1 MIWELDILDQVITF
15 GVSMALGGVLHIV
28 YDIFRG
34 IRRAGFMI
42 SPLKVFICDVLFW
55 ILSGFAVF
63 TLMLIKTSGTV
74 RSYMVLGLLAGVL
87 IVRAAFSRFI
97 VSAVSWTAKKA
108 YIVLSFFV
116 EKYGKMLN
124 VAVKYIKKAENS
136 IKMRIT
142 TKKTLETN
150 RDSGV

>member
-1 MIWELDILDQVITF
+1 MICELDILDQVITF

-74 RSYMVLGLLAGVL
+74 RSYMVL
-87 IVRAAFSRFI
+87 
-97 VSAVSWTAKKA
+97 
-108 YIVLSFFV
+108 
-116 EKYGKMLN
+116 EML
-124 VAVKYIKKAENS
+124 Y
-136 IKMRIT
+136 
-142 TKKTLETN
+142 
-150 RDSGV
+150 

>member
-87 IVRAAFSRFI
+87 IVRAVFSRF
-97 VSAVSWTAKKA
+97 VVVAVSWTAKKA
-108 YIVLSFFV
+108 YVVLSFFV

-150 RDSGV
+150 RDSSV